1 MTKSLSKNI
10 ETLLWDIDSASA
22 GLNSILLYE
31 RILNYGDIDEV
42 RWLFENFDKDDIQS
56 FVQTKGVRR
65 LNKKSLAFWRGYFGI
80 KDLFRDTTG
89 KAEGAFGEDKWL

>member
-10 ETLLWDIDSASA
+10 ETLLWDVDSAGAS
-22 GLNSILLYE
+22 LNSVLLYE

-42 RWLFENFDKDDIQS
+42 RWLFENFDKEDIEN
-56 FVQTKGVRR
+56 FVQTKGKRR

-80 KDLFRDTTG
+80 KDLLGNSTGDT
-89 KAEGAFGEDKWL
+89 EGAFGEDKWL